1 MAVGNNRCSR
11 RTLMI
16 LELIQKIISAVTLGL
31 CGNEKLKW
39 VNKPLEDSRD
49 IKFTWLM
56 KDESLNIVPD
66 LKGAL

>member
-16 LELIQKIISAVTLGL
+16 LELIQKIISAVTLVI

-39 VNKPLEDSRD
+39 VNKTEDSRH

-56 KDESLNIVPD
+56 KDEPLNIVPD